1 MCAALRARGRSPY
14 SGLLLPTEMAQDG
27 RVPQNAG
34 LDGKTIVT
42 QLPGGTTWRHCKI
55 TSVQNRKRKMTDK
68 AVQAAGGA
76 EPRPKVGLQIWE
88 TAKQQ
93 VGNNPFPFFVDGETT
108 VTTDDVVTEKQH
120 VVDKPPV
127 VPVPDHSLCC
137 FFPHALCLVAA
148 EIAAYPD
155 AAAVTTDI
163 RPCATHPGVFLHHR
177 CMTMAC
183 HSMTTHSKR
192 TFEDPPLGS
201 FFYASLYCAAIH
213 DCLGAGERGGFLWR
227 MW

>member
-1 MCAALRARGRSPY
+1 
-14 SGLLLPTEMAQDG
+14 
-27 RVPQNAG
+27 
-34 LDGKTIVT
+34 
-42 QLPGGTTWRHCKI
+42 
-55 TSVQNRKRKMTDK
+55 MTDK

-108 VTTDDVVTEKQH
+108 VTTDDVATENRGITWVH
-120 VVDKPPV
+120 VVEKPPV

-137 FFPHALCLVAA
+137 FLPHALCLVAA

-155 AAAVTTDI
+155 AAAGTTAI
-163 RPCATHPGVFLHHR
+163 RACATHPGVFLHHR
-177 CMTMAC
+177 CMTMAY

-192 TFEDPPLGS
+192 TFEDLPLGS
-201 FFYASLYCAAIH
+201 LCYA
-213 DCLGAGERGGFLWR
+213 CLQNCKK
-227 MW
+227 